1 MKKKLFGIIAALSCF
16 ACLGGCLDDKAAD
29 KDSTGGTSEGGSVA
43 GVNLEAA
50 KAILKSMYFEDEYTN
65 NNVDYEYVTI
75 LQNVAGVDYE
85 IEWSVN
91 VTEGVV
97 LENKGGTVLVNVNEG
112 AMNAID
118 YVLTAKIVAPDGSS
132 IEQQFIRTVKAMDK
146 YVTNGVTATPVAGKD
161 YYLYV
166 YQTTLAQHMYFTGN
180 MDGYYFETTAN
191 AEEAVAI
198 NVEFVNGSTTN
209 FYPYFVKDVEDTEG
223 NVTKDVKHYIG
234 MRLSEDGAHNN
245 VVFDTAPITEFY
257 YSTKYQTVV
266 TKMATDK
273 DGNTNAEFYLGN
285 YAANDTI
292 SGSLASQYFGGA
304 GNNVG
309 NLVEIV
315 DRTTVPNADK
325 VKTTLD
331 TLSVSAKYYE
341 AATER
346 LAERGVMF
354 LETTVAWTS
363 SNTDLIAIDGY
374 NMTVNMPTE
383 ATEVTITATATCGD
397 ATDTKEFKVNLIPL
411 PYAREATLTIP
422 QALELAQVVGGDY
435 TPGKYYVEGTVKSI
449 ANTTYGNLYIED
461 AEGNEL
467 YVYGTY
473 DATGANRYDKME
485 NAPQVG
491 DTVKVYGVLGTYKD
505 TAQFKNAWVVEHKA
519 AEGGEVTPPEGGEDE
534 TPDLTTTEGILK
546 ALYALADGESL
557 TGPFTIT
564 GKITEIDSWSNPT
577 IVVEGFETM
586 PVYCYRLKVTNAV
599 GDTITVT
606 AQSMKNH
613 QGTYEFM
620 DCTLV
625 SSEVGGGDEGGDE
638 GVTNPE
644 LDEAKAYKLFL
655 TQVTNNKVLYLD
667 GGVNGRYLTMTEDA
681 SASIDVYAEKA
692 NAGYKFYTL
701 VDNVKQY
708 VNIYFNAENKVSVNY
723 TADSTCVYSYNAE
736 SNCWYT
742 NVNGT
747 DYYLGTYSTFN
758 TVSASKTSY
767 INAENTGVEQF
778 PLELVAKDEIGG
790 GDEGGEVTPPEG
802 GEGET
807 HEHSGYAEDYKCDEC
822 SAVVEPEADTT
833 LTLAQAIKLADALG
847 AGNYSTNK
855 YYLTCE
861 IVSVYNTQYGNAN
874 VTDADGTD
882 YVIYGLY
889 MGDTRYDALTYK
901 PVTGDELTVYG
912 QVGSYSKDGS
922 TLSSYQMKD
931 AQIDDIVAHEHDY
944 QAVVTEP
951 TCTAEG
957 YTTHTCSICADT
969 YKDSETP
976 ALGHTTD
983 NGTCENCGKEIS
995 AENPG
1000 LTAKSYSYTM
1010 AKGDFT
1016 GNGTKALNGVNWTF
1030 EGTSTYVG
1038 WDNNNGKG
1046 FQFGSGSAP
1055 NESMSFTS
1063 ESFSNVSKIVINTSG
1078 AKSIAGSCKV
1088 YVGETLVDTITL
1100 TATAT
1105 DYTIEL
1111 SEALSGEV
1119 RFEYTQTSSKA
1130 IYIKS
1135 IAVDYAE

>member
-75 LQNVAGVDYE
+75 LQNVAGVDYQ

-97 LENKGGTVLVNVNEG
+97 LDNKGGTVLVNVNEG

-146 YVTNGVTATPVAGKD
+146 YVTNGITETPVAGKD

-198 NVEFVNGSTTN
+198 NVEFVEGSTTN

-234 MRLSEDGAHNN
+234 MRLSDDGAHNN

-491 DTVKVYGVLGTYKD
+491 DTVKVYGVLGTYKN

-519 AEGGEVTPPEGGEDE
+519 AEGGEVTPPEGGE
-534 TPDLTTTEGILK
+534 
-546 ALYALADGESL
+546 
-557 TGPFTIT
+557 
-564 GKITEIDSWSNPT
+564 
-577 IVVEGFETM
+577 
-586 PVYCYRLKVTNAV
+586 
-599 GDTITVT
+599 
-606 AQSMKNH
+606 
-613 QGTYEFM
+613 
-620 DCTLV
+620 
-625 SSEVGGGDEGGDE
+625 E

-667 GGVNGRYLTMTEDA
+667 GGVSGRYLSMTEDA
-681 SASIDVYAEKA
+681 SASIDVYAEKT

-790 GDEGGEVTPPEG
+790 GDEGGEGGEVTPPEG

-861 IVSVYNTQYGNAN
+861 IVNVYQTMYGNAN

-922 TLSSYQMKD
+922 TVSSYQMKD

-969 YKDSETP
+969 YKDSEVA
-976 ALGHTTD
+976 ALGHTTE
-983 NGTCENCGKEIS
+983 NGTCENCGKVIGGEVSHDPITASKTIADLIVSEGWTNTTTKQSFNLDDVVSVKVNGGSNTGKAYEGNHIRIYATDTPAGTLTIS
-995 AENPG
+995 VAEG
-1000 LTAKSYSYTM
+1000 YELVSVKVSTV
-1010 AKGDFT
+1010 T
-1016 GNGTKALNGVNWTF
+1016 GGTYAFLYVD
-1030 EGTSTYVG
+1030 GTSTDICNTTTAVSG
-1038 WDNNNGKG
+1038 SSVVLNSVKNGSNGK
-1046 FQFGSGSAP
+1046 QVRVTAI
-1055 NESMSFTS
+1055 E
-1063 ESFSNVSKIVINTSG
+1063 V
-1078 AKSIAGSCKV
+1078 V
-1088 YVGETLVDTITL
+1088 Y
-1100 TATAT
+1100 
-1105 DYTIEL
+1105 
-1111 SEALSGEV
+1111 
-1119 RFEYTQTSSKA
+1119 KA
-1130 IYIKS
+1130 
-1135 IAVDYAE
+1135 V